1 MFIIRCQMIDN
12 ILSDWNSTFA
22 SHKCRLFAKSVV
34 LHEFAKDAKFTDL
47 TIKLAKAI
55 SLPSRQYDGF
65 NHWGCFGNKN
75 CDGVYLVEV
84 GDKYDLVLFSDTDIR
99 FSYGIIVSLAP

>member
-1 MFIIRCQMIDN
+1 MIDN